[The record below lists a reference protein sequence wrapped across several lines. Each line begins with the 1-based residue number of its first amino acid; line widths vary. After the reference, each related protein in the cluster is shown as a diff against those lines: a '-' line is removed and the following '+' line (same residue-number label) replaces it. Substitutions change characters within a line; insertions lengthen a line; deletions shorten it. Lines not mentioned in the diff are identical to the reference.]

1 MPKASVTSA
10 SALWFLVGPF
20 DSEETVQH
28 LPIYTSPFLIGRRR
42 ICRCRCLARRFPMY
56 TLK

>member
-28 LPIYTSPFLIGRRR
+28 LPIYTSPFLIGRRGFAAVVVLHGGFQCTR
-42 ICRCRCLARRFPMY
+42 
-56 TLK
+56 